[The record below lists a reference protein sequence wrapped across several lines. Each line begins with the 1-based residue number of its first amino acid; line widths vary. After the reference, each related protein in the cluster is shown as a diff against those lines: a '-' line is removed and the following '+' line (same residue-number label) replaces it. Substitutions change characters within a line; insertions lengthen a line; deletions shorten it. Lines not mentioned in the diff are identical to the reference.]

1 MTTAH
6 KKGWDF
12 VKVGETYQYKEDWFI
27 ATVEVLEDNS
37 TEDEYKFKLQTITAN
52 IKPHDDGIFELTHVK
67 NLDGYYSGMMNLY
80 QYPAYMFKEVWK
92 KESTQ

>member
-6 KKGWDF
+6 RNGWDF

-37 TEDEYKFKLQTITAN
+37 TEDEYRFKLQTKTASTT
-52 IKPHDDGIFELTHVK
+52 PPTEDGIFEISHVK
-67 NLDGYYSGMMNLY
+67 DLTGYYSGMMNLY
-80 QYPAYMFKEVWK
+80 EQPEYMFKEKWILG
-92 KESTQ
+92 